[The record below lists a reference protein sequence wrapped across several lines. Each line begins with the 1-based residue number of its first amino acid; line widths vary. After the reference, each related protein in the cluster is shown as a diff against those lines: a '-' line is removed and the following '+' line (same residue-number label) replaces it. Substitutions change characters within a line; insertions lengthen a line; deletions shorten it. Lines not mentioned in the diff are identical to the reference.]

1 MGLNQDLALQRLLKG
16 SGKLVLLDKLLCRLK
31 ETGHRVLIFS
41 QMVRMLD
48 ILAEYLQK
56 RHWPFQRLDGSIKG
70 EIRRQALD
78 HFNAENSQD
87 FCFLLSTRAGGLG
100 INLATADTVIIFDSD
115 WNPQND
121 LQAQAR
127 AHRIGQKNQVNI
139 YRLVTARSVEEE
151 IVERAKQ
158 KMVLDHLVIQR
169 MDTTG
174 RTVLDKNNG
183 GAKNN
188 TTPFNKDDLSAI
200 LKFGAE
206 ELFKDDQDGEGGDEL
221 ICDIDDIL
229 RRAELRNDDPAM
241 VGDDLLSAFKVAKMK
256 DLYLPPR
263 RQVINKKD
271 NRDSDA
277 HSDGG
282 DGSEFSQDDDP
293 DDSKPKKRGRPT
305 MKEKIKGFN
314 DTEIRKFI
322 KSYKKFPNP
331 LERLEDIA
339 CDAELQEKPLNDLR
353 YLGNLL
359 HERCLEF
366 VKNLSNDPGAE
377 QNISVK
383 IGGVSFNAKTVVS
396 SEEELS
402 SLAQILPKDRN
413 ERLSWTLD
421 LNTRPANFDI
431 EWDVKDDSKLL
442 CGINQYGIGSW
453 ESIKVDPHLNLSD
466 KILPV
471 NLKKKPQSKHL
482 QSRSEYLLRI
492 IKKNLESNK
501 NNSNKSSE
509 TAEKVASS
517 VEVTTKSST
526 DNAKKKKSKKNKKNV
541 IDKPMHFTANN
552 EPRALEVLGDL
563 DPSIFNECKEKMRP
577 VKKSLKALDKPDSN
591 LSSQQLVDHTRQ
603 CLLSIGKQI
612 DVCLKEYKDPDR
624 IKEWRSNL
632 WYFVSKFTEF
642 DAKKLFKLYKH
653 ALKKVDKCE
662 NDKTS
667 KRKNMVNDNSQQT
680 SDTNFKRKRL
690 ESENKDLNSSKER

>member
-1 MGLNQDLALQRLLKG
+1 M
-16 SGKLVLLDKLLCRLK
+16 
-31 ETGHRVLIFS
+31 
-41 QMVRMLD
+41 
-48 ILAEYLQK
+48 
-56 RHWPFQRLDGSIKG
+56 
-70 EIRRQALD
+70 
-78 HFNAENSQD
+78 
-87 FCFLLSTRAGGLG
+87 
-100 INLATADTVIIFDSD
+100 
-115 WNPQND
+115 
-121 LQAQAR
+121 
-127 AHRIGQKNQVNI
+127 
-139 YRLVTARSVEEE
+139 
-151 IVERAKQ
+151 
-158 KMVLDHLVIQR
+158 
-169 MDTTG
+169 
-174 RTVLDKNNG
+174 
-183 GAKNN
+183 
-188 TTPFNKDDLSAI
+188 
-200 LKFGAE
+200 
-206 ELFKDDQDGEGGDEL
+206 
-221 ICDIDDIL
+221 
-229 RRAELRNDDPAM
+229 
-241 VGDDLLSAFKVAKMK
+241 
-256 DLYLPPR
+256 
-263 RQVINKKD
+263 
-271 NRDSDA
+271 
-277 HSDGG
+277 
-282 DGSEFSQDDDP
+282 
-293 DDSKPKKRGRPT
+293 
-305 MKEKIKGFN
+305 
-314 DTEIRKFI
+314 
-322 KSYKKFPNP
+322 
-331 LERLEDIA
+331 
-339 CDAELQEKPLNDLR
+339 
-353 YLGNLL
+353 
-359 HERCLEF
+359 
-366 VKNLSNDPGAE
+366 
-377 QNISVK
+377 
-383 IGGVSFNAKTVVS
+383 
-396 SEEELS
+396 
-402 SLAQILPKDRN
+402 
-413 ERLSWTLD
+413 SWTLD

-501 NNSNKSSE
+501 NNSNSKKTKSQRKRKGTATTTESEKQQQNTPESSE